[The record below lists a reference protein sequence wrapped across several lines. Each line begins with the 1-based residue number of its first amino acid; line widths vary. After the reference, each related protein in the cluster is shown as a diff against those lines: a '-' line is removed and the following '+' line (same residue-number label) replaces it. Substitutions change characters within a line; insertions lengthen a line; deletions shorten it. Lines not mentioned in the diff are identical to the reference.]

1 MTRAELLQ
9 RVCDETGMSRQDA
22 RWLVDHFFEGLT
34 RGLIQRRRVELRGT
48 GVFKLV
54 ERNQANFLNPKN
66 GNLYGGGKMKTILFQ
81 PSMETM

>member
-1 MTRAELLQ
+1 MDR
-9 RVCDETGMSRQDA
+9 TGMNHQDA

-34 RGLIQRRRVELRGT
+34 RGLILRERVEIRGT

-54 ERNQANFLNPKN
+54 ERNQAHFLNPKN
-66 GNLYGGGKMKTILFQ
+66 GAIYGGGKVKTILFQ